1 MNKYMLLVA
10 SALLAVGAVQ
20 AADNQPEATP
30 QGLAQTE
37 QFVGLT
43 LGNLITDALQ
53 QNNNQGPA
61 EVVIL
66 HPVNVPA
73 NNQNQLNNDGSSS
86 DSDDEGAQH
95 PNHQGCCEL
104 M

>member
-10 SALLAVGAVQ
+10 SAMLAVGAVQ

-30 QGLAQTE
+30 QELAQAE
-37 QFVGLT
+37 QFVELT
-43 LGNLITDALQ
+43 LGDLVTDALQ

-61 EVVIL
+61 ELVIL
-66 HPVNVPA
+66 HPVNAPA
-73 NNQNQLNNDGSSS
+73 NNQNQLNNDDSSS
-86 DSDDEGAQH
+86 DSDSEGAQH
-95 PNHQGCCEL
+95 PPLQGCCEL